1 MGLCWADWR
10 GGRRAEKRGRTAG
23 GLKHPPLQRLVRI
36 ANYRCLTVCE
46 VAAMLRGRRGL
57 ALRIRRPG
65 EYFCRI
71 DVSALWSVIFVLS
84 IMTVMVRCS
93 RRNMVIFPTCRRFL
107 HAWQLPGA
115 MRDDAMR
122 IALTR
127 DGRYFFGGT
136 QITLGQMAER
146 IRAAVADG
154 AEKRVFLTVDQRLKY
169 RSVKGVADEIRKGG
183 VGRVSFL
190 TQ

>member
-1 MGLCWADWR
+1 M
-10 GGRRAEKRGRTAG
+10 
-23 GLKHPPLQRLVRI
+23 LK
-36 ANYRCLTVCE
+36 A
-46 VAAMLRGRRGL
+46 RRGL
-57 ALRIRRPG
+57 ASRIRPPG

-71 DVSALWSVIFVLS
+71 DVSALWGVIFVLS
-84 IMTVMVRCS
+84 IMTVSTSM
-93 RRNMVIFPTCRRFL
+93 MPTPHHGYFPDVPKSL
-107 HAWQLPGA
+107 HAGPLPGA
-115 MRDDAMR
+115 MRDEAMR

-154 AEKRVFLTVDQRLKY
+154 AEQRVFLTVDQRLKY
-169 RSVKGVADEIRKGG
+169 RNVKGVADEIRRGG

-190 TQ
+190 TK

>member
-1 MGLCWADWR
+1 M
-10 GGRRAEKRGRTAG
+10 
-23 GLKHPPLQRLVRI
+23 
-36 ANYRCLTVCE
+36 
-46 VAAMLRGRRGL
+46 
-57 ALRIRRPG
+57 
-65 EYFCRI
+65 
-71 DVSALWSVIFVLS
+71 IFVLS
-84 IMTVMVRCS
+84 IMTVV
-93 RRNMVIFPTCRRFL
+93 VQTPEHGYFPDVPKSL
-107 HAWQLPGA
+107 HARPLPDA

-154 AEKRVFLTVDQRLKY
+154 AEKRVFLTVDQRLKF
-169 RSVKGVADEIRKGG
+169 RNVKGVADEIRKGG

>member
-1 MGLCWADWR
+1 M
-10 GGRRAEKRGRTAG
+10 
-23 GLKHPPLQRLVRI
+23 LK
-36 ANYRCLTVCE
+36 A
-46 VAAMLRGRRGL
+46 RRGL
-57 ALRIRRPG
+57 ASRIRPPG

-84 IMTVMVRCS
+84 IMTVMVQTPHHGY
-93 RRNMVIFPTCRRFL
+93 FPDVPKSL
-107 HAWQLPGA
+107 HAGPLPDTL
-115 MRDDAMR
+115 RDDAR
-122 IALTR
+122 LIALTR

-154 AEKRVFLTVDQRLKY
+154 AEQRVFLTVDQRLKY
-169 RSVKGVADEIRKGG
+169 RNVKGVADEIRRGG

-190 TQ
+190 TK